1 MKILNKYTN
10 LLSVVLT
17 IVTLSAC
24 SQTVLAQQQY
34 SLQDLPAQFNSPA
47 SFSLDSDN
55 NILFTSP
62 NLHNQTLV
70 EQGVLTKAAAPTI
83 GLIDNK
89 NQVSVWYTFKQQ
101 DLEPNSGVVTPMGI
115 AKGPDGN
122 IYIADMQLWFGGESR
137 LLRVNVIDGK
147 AIDVDV
153 VAKGFSFPNA
163 VAWRGNDVF
172 ISDTVLATEKGISTT
187 SGVYKLRLDELSAEN
202 PLQISKYQNKN
213 NHDAH
218 LFETFDSNGSL
229 GFGANGL
236 AVDGQGNLYTG
247 IMEDGTIYKST
258 FNKDSSK
265 LETTL
270 FNEGLIASDGIQWD
284 SRSNALYITDLF
296 DNAVY
301 RIDMNGQ
308 AKLLAKNGNTDG
320 SNNMLDAPGEVI
332 VRGGIAYVTN
342 FDAAFGAS
350 TMVNTKPDAPFTIS
364 VVPIK

>member
-1 MKILNKYTN
+1 MKILKKYSY
-10 LLSVVLT
+10 LLSVMF
-17 IVTLSAC
+17 IIGALSAC
-24 SQTVLAQQQY
+24 SESGLAQQQY

-47 SFSLDSDN
+47 SFSLDVDN

-62 NLHNQTLV
+62 NLHNQALI
-70 EQGVLTKAAAPTI
+70 EQGVITKAGIPTI
-83 GLIDNK
+83 GLIDDK

-101 DLEPNSGVVTPMGI
+101 DLESNSGVVTPMGI
-115 AKGPDGN
+115 AQGPDGN
-122 IYIADMQLWFGGESR
+122 MYIADMQLWFGGESR
-137 LLRVNVIDGK
+137 LLRVNVIDGE
-147 AIDVDV
+147 ASSVDV

-172 ISDTVLATEKGISTT
+172 ISDTVLATEKGVSTT
-187 SGVYKLRLDELSAEN
+187 SGVYKLSLDELNAEN
-202 PLQISKYQNKN
+202 PLQISKYQSQT

-218 LFETFDSNGSL
+218 LFEIFESNGSL

-236 AVDGQGNLYTG
+236 AIDGQGNLYTG

-258 FNKDSSK
+258 FNKDSTK

-270 FNEGLIASDGIQWD
+270 FNKGLVASDGIQWNAP
-284 SRSNALYITDLF
+284 SNALYITDLF

-308 AKLLAKNGNTDG
+308 ARLLTKNGNTDG

-332 VRGGIAYVTN
+332 VRGGIAYVAN
-342 FDAAFGAS
+342 FDAAFGTP
-350 TMVNTKPDAPFTIS
+350 TMVNTKPDSPFTIS
-364 VVPIK
+364 VLPIK